1 MEIEERIKALEDEF
15 GRAKSE
21 TQQLMLDIKALL
33 MESVSP
39 LRGQKGKTGNPHN
52 EVKG

>member
-33 MESVSP
+33 MEAVSP
-39 LRGQKGKTGNPHN
+39 LRSQTGKSANQN
-52 EVKG
+52 DEVKG